1 MSQRDSPITP
11 TSSDLIFRRKN
22 HDAVKVDTSHFL
34 GIIWCGVIRVQL
46 KPSKKVRA
54 VRKQIPLSTHIEV
67 ESFLSLNVVC

>member
-54 VRKQIPLSTHIEV
+54 EKTDSTINSH
-67 ESFLSLNVVC
+67 